1 MKFEIE
7 LSFVT
12 CVSSTDVLNRRLLSS
27 PCFSERRTPL
37 VAYFNAESAAFA
49 FNSSVEANSS
59 CRPEQWLVWVHED
72 VFLPSNWDTVFK
84 EKLQNAMELWPTL
97 AVVGVYG
104 MLGFGQTS
112 RPIGCVLDRGQAIGE
127 RSCLPSTVDS
137 LDEMLFAVRMD
148 TGLKLDPALKFD
160 FYATDIVLQA
170 KEKGFQAAV
179 VDAYCEHWSATQQSG
194 PQPVSLAERIK
205 TSARVFE
212 KKWANA
218 LPITTSCFQISKPG
232 DVAAYIDSLPT
243 R

>member
-1 MKFEIE
+1 M
-7 LSFVT
+7 
-12 CVSSTDVLNRRLLSS
+12 
-27 PCFSERRTPL
+27 
-37 VAYFNAESAAFA
+37 
-49 FNSSVEANSS
+49 
-59 CRPEQWLVWVHED
+59 
-72 VFLPSNWDTVFK
+72 
-84 EKLQNAMELWPTL
+84 
-97 AVVGVYG
+97 
-104 MLGFGQTS
+104 
-112 RPIGCVLDRGQAIGE
+112 
-127 RSCLPSTVDS
+127 PSTVDS

-170 KEKGFQAAV
+170 KEKGLQAAV

-212 KKWANA
+212 EKWANA